1 MIPLPRGKRA
11 KTGTPAVVA
20 LLAAATLLA
29 ALGPAA
35 ATAQQ
40 PATTLTAAAPP
51 PVPSTTDH
59 ATTLPAPTTLTLPNL
74 HAPVEI
80 IRDRWGINHIYAETE
95 YDLFF
100 AQGYAAARDRLFQFE
115 VWRAQATGTVA
126 EMLGPDE
133 LQRDIGFRLFR
144 YRGDM
149 TAEMNHYHDRGSTII
164 PAYVDGVNA
173 YIAETEANPELL
185 PIEFELLG
193 IRPRRWTPEVV
204 ISRHQGLLG
213 NIGAELGYGRA
224 VAALGAEAVKRVA
237 NFHPGDP
244 DITLDPAIDGALL
257 ISNILG
263 LYNAFRGPVR
273 FRPEHIVPEHRGDS
287 EALGRLEAAAG
298 DVRGATAPRG
308 PAAESTMAAAGS
320 PADALVRP
328 GTYTR
333 PDAPTWP
340 ETLGDGALDRPRAY
354 TRPDARTWP
363 NALGRD
369 PLDRPGAFTWPDLES
384 LGSNNWVV
392 SGRLSESGYPLMAN
406 DPHRAQSAP
415 SLRYWVH
422 LVGPGWNVIGG
433 GEPEIPGVS
442 IGHNGYGAWGLTV
455 FRTDGEDLYVYE
467 THPDDPNRYRYRDGW
482 EEMTVITEE
491 IPVKGQA
498 PHTAEFKYTRH
509 GPVVFE
515 DPGNDVAYAVRAA
528 WLEPG
533 GAPYLASLRMDQA
546 KTWEEFVEAC
556 NYSNIPGENM
566 VWADREGNIG
576 WQAVGIAPIRRNWSG
591 LVPVPGDGRYEWDG
605 YLPIRAKPS
614 VHNPPEGYFATA
626 NNHLTPADYPHMD
639 AIGFEWSDPYRWT
652 RAVEVLGSG
661 RLHSMADMMALQT
674 DYLSIPARTI
684 VPMLRHVG
692 PAPDRDSEQA
702 RELLLAWDFVLDPES
717 VAAAIYVAFEARVRG
732 NVRDLFVPPP
742 ARLLLRGM
750 ALTKVIGHLN
760 APGGEFGD
768 DPIAGRDAVLLGSL
782 EEAVAALREKLGG
795 DMDRWRYGQ
804 AGYKHATIFHPL
816 SRAAPADVAARF
828 TVGPHPRGGY
838 SYTLNNTGGGDN
850 QTSGASF
857 RIIVDTGDWD
867 RTVGS
872 NSPGQSGDPD
882 SPFYDN
888 LFELWANDR
897 FFPVFYSRERV
908 ESVAAERW
916 VLTPG

>member
-1 MIPLPRGKRA
+1 MFDAPRIL
-11 KTGTPAVVA
+11 VA
-20 LLAAATLLA
+20 LGAGLLLAAGPVATVAQELA
-29 ALGPAA
+29 APAVPAA
-35 ATAQQ
+35 
-40 PATTLTAAAPP
+40 
-51 PVPSTTDH
+51 PST
-59 ATTLPAPTTLTLPNL
+59 PPPTTLALPGL

-115 VWRAQATGTVA
+115 VWRAQSTGTVA
-126 EMLGPDE
+126 AMLGPDE
-133 LQRDIGFRLFR
+133 LERDIGFRLFR

-149 TAEMNHYHDRGSTII
+149 TAEMNHYHDRGSVII

-193 IRPRRWTPEVV
+193 IRPQRWTPDVV

-213 NIGAELGYGRA
+213 NIGSELNYGRA
-224 VAALGAEAVKRVA
+224 VAALGDEAVKRVA

-244 DITLDPAIDGALL
+244 DISLDPAIDGSLL
-257 ISNILG
+257 SQDILG
-263 LYNAFRGPVR
+263 LYNAFRGSVR
-273 FRPEHIVPEHRGDS
+273 FRPEHLVSEHRGDA
-287 EALGRLEAAAG
+287 EAFGRLASAMR
-298 DVRGATAPRG
+298 DVRGATPHPD
-308 PAAESTMAAAGS
+308 PAEGS
-320 PADALVRP
+320 AWAVSGRPADAFP
-328 GTYTR
+328 
-333 PDAPTWP
+333 WP
-340 ETLGDGALDRPRAY
+340 E
-354 TRPDARTWP
+354 
-363 NALGRD
+363 
-369 PLDRPGAFTWPDLES
+369 PLAWPDQES

-406 DPHRAQSAP
+406 DPHRAQSSP

-442 IGHNGYGAWGLTV
+442 IGHNEYGAWGLTV

-467 THPDDPNRYRYRDGW
+467 TDPDDPNRYRYRDGW

-491 IPVKGQA
+491 IPVKGQS
-498 PHTAEFKYTRH
+498 PHRAEFKYTRH

-515 DPGNDVAYAVRAA
+515 DTENRVAYAVRAA

-614 VHNPPEGYFATA
+614 VYNPEEGFFATA
-626 NNHLTPADYPHMD
+626 NNHVTPDDYPHRD
-639 AIGFEWSDPYRWT
+639 AIGFEWSDPYRWA
-652 RAVEVLGSG
+652 RASEVLGSG

-674 DYLSIPARTI
+674 DYHSIPARTL
-684 VPMLRHVG
+684 VPMLRHVT
-692 PAPDRDSEQA
+692 ATDRDTERA
-702 RELLLAWDFVLDPES
+702 RQLLLAWDFVLSPES
-717 VAAAIYVAFEARVRG
+717 VAAGIYAAFESRLRG
-732 NVRDLFVPPP
+732 NVVVLFVPPA
-742 ARLLLRGM
+742 ARGLLRGM
-750 ALTKVIGHLN
+750 AMVKVIGHLTT
-760 APGGEFGD
+760 PGGEFGD
-768 DPIAGRDAVLLGSL
+768 DPVAARDTVLLRSL
-782 EEAVAALREKLGG
+782 EEAVAGLREKLGG
-795 DMDRWRYGQ
+795 AMDRWRYGRPD
-804 AGYKHATIFHPL
+804 YKHATIVHPL
-816 SRAAPADVAARF
+816 SRAAPADIAARL
-828 TVGPHPRGGY
+828 TVGPLPRGGN

-867 RTVGS
+867 RAVGS
-872 NSPGQSGDPD
+872 NTPGQSGDPD

-916 VLTPG
+916 VLTPR

>member
-1 MIPLPRGKRA
+1 MRDLHRPTAVVTLGVAFAAAALAPAPATPQAPPSGDPARGDLA
-11 KTGTPAVVA
+11 ALTAQSPPSHDAAGAAFAALTGTPS
-20 LLAAATLLA
+20 
-29 ALGPAA
+29 GPA
-35 ATAQQ
+35 
-40 PATTLTAAAPP
+40 
-51 PVPSTTDH
+51 ST
-59 ATTLPAPTTLTLPNL
+59 TTLTLPGL
-74 HAPVEI
+74 LAPVEI
-80 IRDRWGINHIYAETE
+80 IRDRWGINHIYAENE

-133 LQRDIGFRLFR
+133 LQRDIGFRLFK

-149 TAEMNHYHDRGSTII
+149 TVEMNHYHDRGSLII

-173 YIAETEANPELL
+173 YIAETEANPDLL
-185 PIEFELLG
+185 PLEFELLG
-193 IRPRRWTPEVV
+193 IRPKRWTPEVV

-213 NIGAELGYGRA
+213 NIGSELRYGRA
-224 VAALGAEAVKRVA
+224 VAAVGAEAVKRVA

-244 DITLDPAIDGALL
+244 DMTLDPAIDGSLL
-257 ISNILG
+257 SQDILG
-263 LYNAFRGPVR
+263 LYNAFRGSVR
-273 FRPEHIVPEHRGDS
+273 FRPEHLVPEHRGDE
-287 EALGRLEAAAG
+287 EALERLEMAMP
-298 DVRGATAPRG
+298 DPRGATSD
-308 PAAESTMAAAGS
+308 PAATTWTVPGRL
-320 PADALVRP
+320 ADA
-328 GTYTR
+328 
-333 PDAPTWP
+333 PD
-340 ETLGDGALDRPRAY
+340 
-354 TRPDARTWP
+354 
-363 NALGRD
+363 
-369 PLDRPGAFTWPDLES
+369 WPDLES
-384 LGSNNWVV
+384 LGSNNWIV

-406 DPHRAQSAP
+406 DPHRGQSAP

-422 LVGPGWNVIGG
+422 LVAPGWNVIGG

-442 IGHNGYGAWGLTV
+442 IGHNEYGAWGLTV

-467 THPDDPNRYRYRDGW
+467 TDPNNPNRYRYRDGW

-515 DPGNDVAYAVRAA
+515 DTENNVAYAVRAA

-566 VWADREGNIG
+566 IWADREGNIG

-614 VHNPPEGYFATA
+614 VYNPEAGYFATA
-626 NNHLTPADYPHMD
+626 NNQVTPDDYPHMD
-639 AIGFEWSDPYRWT
+639 AIGFEWSDPYRWA
-652 RAVEVLGSG
+652 RAAEVLGSG

-692 PAPDRDSEQA
+692 PATDPDTERA

-717 VAAAIYVAFEARVRG
+717 VAAAIYAPFESRVRG
-732 NVRDLFVPPP
+732 NVRDVFVP
-742 ARLLLRGM
+742 AAQRRFLGGL
-750 ALTKVIGHLN
+750 ALTKVIGHLT

-768 DPIAGRDAVLLGSL
+768 DPLAGRDAVLLRSL
-782 EEAVAALREKLGG
+782 EEAVAGLQEKLGR
-795 DMDRWRYGQ
+795 DMDGWQYGQ
-804 AGYKHATIFHPL
+804 PAYKHATIFHPL
-816 SRAAPADVAARF
+816 SRAAPPEIANRL
-828 TVGPHPRGGY
+828 TVGPLPRGGNG
-838 SYTLNNTGGGDN
+838 STLNNTGGGDN
-850 QTSGASF
+850 QFSGASF
-857 RIIVDTGDWD
+857 RLIVDTGDWD
-867 RTVGS
+867 RAVGS
-872 NSPGQSGDPD
+872 NTPGQSGDPD

-916 VLTPG
+916 MLTPR

>member
-1 MIPLPRGKRA
+1 MPAIRDLPTA
-11 KTGTPAVVA
+11 LAAFV
-20 LLAAATLLA
+20 LLASAPSAATTQVAPNALPATAHA
-29 ALGPAA
+29 ALS
-35 ATAQQ
+35 
-40 PATTLTAAAPP
+40 
-51 PVPSTTDH
+51 STTI
-59 ATTLPAPTTLTLPNL
+59 TLPGLN
-74 HAPVEI
+74 APVEI

-126 EMLGPDE
+126 EMLGESE
-133 LQRDIGFRLFR
+133 LERDIGFRLFR

-149 TAEMNHYHDRGSTII
+149 TVEMNHYHDRGDLII

-173 YIAETEANPELL
+173 YIAETEADPSLL
-185 PIEFELLG
+185 PVEFELLG
-193 IRPRRWTPEVV
+193 IRPKRWTPEVV

-213 NIGAELGYGRA
+213 NIGAELNYGRA
-224 VAALGAEAVKRVA
+224 VAAVGDAMVKRVA

-244 DITLDPAIDGALL
+244 DIALDPAIDGALL
-257 ISNILG
+257 SQDILG
-263 LYNAFRGPVR
+263 LYNAFRGAIR
-273 FRPEHIVPEHRGDS
+273 FRPEHLVPEYRGDE
-287 EALGRLEAAAG
+287 EALATLEAATG
-298 DVRGATAPRG
+298 W
-308 PAAESTMAAAGS
+308 E
-320 PADALVRP
+320 
-328 GTYTR
+328 
-333 PDAPTWP
+333 
-340 ETLGDGALDRPRAY
+340 
-354 TRPDARTWP
+354 
-363 NALGRD
+363 D
-369 PLDRPGAFTWPDLES
+369 PLAWPDYES

-392 SGRLSESGYPLMAN
+392 SGRLSESGFPLMAN

-442 IGHNGYGAWGLTV
+442 IGHNEYGAWGLTV

-467 THPDDPNRYRYRDGW
+467 TDPADPGRYRYRDGW
-482 EEMTVITEE
+482 ETMTVITED
-491 IPVKGQA
+491 IPVRGQA
-498 PHTAEFKYTRH
+498 AHTAEFKYTRH

-515 DPGNDVAYAVRAA
+515 DPANRVAYAVRAA

-546 KTWEEFVEAC
+546 RTWEEFVEAC

-566 VWADREGNIG
+566 VWADRDGNIG

-605 YLPIRAKPS
+605 YLPITAKPS
-614 VHNPPEGYFATA
+614 VYNPDAGYFATA

-639 AIGFEWSDPYRWT
+639 AIGFEWSDPYRWA
-652 RAVEVLGSG
+652 RAAEVLGSG

-674 DYLSIPARTI
+674 DYLSVPARTI
-684 VPMLRHVG
+684 VPMLRHVT
-692 PAPDRDSEQA
+692 PADADTEQA
-702 RELLLAWDFVLDPES
+702 RSRLLAWDFMLDPES
-717 VAAAIYVAFEARVRG
+717 VAAGIYNAFERRLRTNVHAVIVPQSARPHV
-732 NVRDLFVPPP
+732 
-742 ARLLLRGM
+742 RGM
-750 ALTKVIGHLN
+750 AMVKVIGHLT

-768 DPIAGRDAVLLGSL
+768 DPVAGRDAVLLRSL
-782 EEAVAALREKLGG
+782 EEAVADLRGRLGG
-795 DMDRWRYGQ
+795 DMDRWQYGQ
-804 AGYKHATIFHPL
+804 PDYKHATIFHPL
-816 SRAAPADVAARF
+816 SRAAPADLATRF
-828 TVGPHPRGGY
+828 TVGPLPRGGN

-867 RTVGS
+867 LAVGS
-872 NSPGQSGDPD
+872 NTPGQSGDPD

-908 ESVAAERW
+908 ESVAAERTM
-916 VLTPG
+916 LMPGG

>member
-1 MIPLPRGKRA
+1 MRDSHRPI
-11 KTGTPAVVA
+11 AVVA
-20 LLAAATLLA
+20 LGV
-29 ALGPAA
+29 ALA
-35 ATAQQ
+35 ATAFA
-40 PATTLTAAAPP
+40 PATAQSPPSHDAGAANFAALTGT
-51 PVPSTTDH
+51 PSGPTT
-59 ATTLPAPTTLTLPNL
+59 ATTLTLPGL
-74 HAPVEI
+74 LAPVEI

-133 LQRDIGFRLFR
+133 LERDIGFRLFK

-149 TAEMNHYHDRGSTII
+149 TVEMNHYHDRGSLII

-173 YIAETEANPELL
+173 YIAETEADPSLL

-193 IRPRRWTPEVV
+193 IRPKRWTPEVV

-213 NIGAELGYGRA
+213 NIGSELRYGRA
-224 VAALGAEAVKRVA
+224 VAAVGADAVKRVA

-257 ISNILG
+257 SQDILG
-263 LYNAFRGPVR
+263 LYNAFRGSVR
-273 FRPEHIVPEHRGDS
+273 FRPEHLVPQYRGDE
-287 EALGRLEAAAG
+287 EALERLE
-298 DVRGATAPRG
+298 
-308 PAAESTMAAAGS
+308 MAAPE
-320 PADALVRP
+320 PAD
-328 GTYTR
+328 
-333 PDAPTWP
+333 
-340 ETLGDGALDRPRAY
+340 
-354 TRPDARTWP
+354 
-363 NALGRD
+363 
-369 PLDRPGAFTWPDLES
+369 WPDYES

-392 SGRLSESGYPLMAN
+392 GGRLSESGYPLMAN

-442 IGHNGYGAWGLTV
+442 IGHNEYGAWGLTV

-467 THPDDPNRYRYRDGW
+467 TDPDNPNRYRYRDGW
-482 EEMTVITEE
+482 EEMTVITEQ

-515 DPGNDVAYAVRAA
+515 DTANNVAYAVRAA

-546 KTWEEFVEAC
+546 RTWEEFVEAC

-566 VWADREGNIG
+566 IWADREGNIG

-614 VHNPPEGYFATA
+614 VLNPEAGYFATA
-626 NNHLTPADYPHMD
+626 NNHLTPDDYPHMD
-639 AIGFEWSDPYRWT
+639 AIGFEWSDPYRWA
-652 RAVEVLGSG
+652 RAAEVLGSG

-692 PAPDRDSEQA
+692 PSPDPDTERA
-702 RELLLAWDFVLDPES
+702 RELLLAWDFVLAPES
-717 VAAAIYVAFEARVRG
+717 VSAGIYAAFEGRVRAH
-732 NVRDLFVPPP
+732 VRNAIVPP
-742 ARLLLRGM
+742 AQRSVLGGM
-750 ALTKVIGHLN
+750 ALTKVIGHLTT
-760 APGGEFGD
+760 PGGEFGD
-768 DPIAGRDAVLLGSL
+768 DPLAGRDAVLLRSL
-782 EEAVAALREKLGG
+782 EEAVAALRDKLGR
-795 DMDRWRYGQ
+795 DMDGWQYGQ
-804 AGYKHATIFHPL
+804 PAYKHAIIYHPL
-816 SRAAPADVAARF
+816 SRAAPPEIAARL
-828 TVGPHPRGGY
+828 TVGPLPRGGY
-838 SYTLNNTGGGDN
+838 GNTLNNTGGSDN
-850 QTSGASF
+850 QFSGASF
-857 RIIVDTGDWD
+857 RLIVDTGDWD
-867 RTVGS
+867 RAVGS
-872 NSPGQSGDPD
+872 NTPGQSGDPD

-916 VLTPG
+916 VLTPR